1 MMQGMD
7 GRRQWGCPTCSRV
20 PRGSGTPPGGAQ
32 PDKSWDAGRPLASCR
47 QLKRPVNAP
56 QKALQRDSNSRLG
69 QSRPRGVKIM
79 SFPHGVLCV
88 KRMGLVAKGTW
99 GSLRPHP
106 TMAPLHKTHP
116 LPLRFDTLPFPS
128 TPPPAPQNAA
138 PSPQN
143 PTQGKLSPQPLPL
156 PLRARCMDL
165 GHLIT
170 FKYIFFPQID

>member
-7 GRRQWGCPTCSRV
+7 GRRLWGCPTCSRV
-20 PRGSGTPPGGAQ
+20 PRGSRTPPGGAQ
-32 PDKSWDAGRPLASCR
+32 PDKSWDAGRPLTSCR

-79 SFPHGVLCV
+79 RFPHGVLCV

-106 TMAPLHKTHP
+106 TMAPLHKNHP
-116 LPLRFDTLPFPS
+116 LPFRFDTLPFPS
-128 TPPPAPQNAA
+128 SPPPPPQNTAPLPTEPNA
-138 PSPQN
+138 EKALPSPCS
-143 PTQGKLSPQPLPL
+143 PFLSE
-156 PLRARCMDL
+156 RHA
-165 GHLIT
+165 
-170 FKYIFFPQID
+170 